1 MLYQDSVICINH
13 LFRRKHMS
21 VYHPSRRSLTPL
33 YCLHQAVYFFAMA
46 GIGAFA
52 VTYLIS
58 RGFGAAQ
65 IGVMLAAT
73 NILSCLLQP
82 MIGSYADK
90 TSLAWLQKIIPGFM
104 IIAIGAVA
112 AIELLALPKA
122 FTGVLYILGYLT
134 FSITIP
140 LYNPLCAHYT
150 RNGFSVDYGAGS
162 GTGSLSFSF
171 ASLAFGYIIAHLG
184 TRAMMLVV
192 LFCFALQ
199 LLLMTRYPRIQPAAH
214 GNLQNSQ
221 TTESLS
227 ILAFARR
234 YRLFMVTMAGVVC
247 LAACHAMAE
256 NFLIQLFTRIGGGS
270 EHVGVALFLA
280 CITAAP
286 FMIFF
291 ERIQRRIGVRI
302 LLRLTGFFYIAKAV
316 LLIFAPSIPAI
327 YLIELLQTCTYGFLY
342 PSLYYLVLQRVHAA
356 DMAKGQTLA
365 SSMFTLGM
373 ALGNS
378 LGGVAL
384 ECFGLNIM
392 LVLAACIAC
401 IGTTLI
407 NLTIAGSDRQP

>member
-1 MLYQDSVICINH
+1 
-13 LFRRKHMS
+13 
-21 VYHPSRRSLTPL
+21 
-33 YCLHQAVYFFAMA
+33 
-46 GIGAFA
+46 
-52 VTYLIS
+52 
-58 RGFGAAQ
+58 
-65 IGVMLAAT
+65 
-73 NILSCLLQP
+73 
-82 MIGSYADK
+82 
-90 TSLAWLQKIIPGFM
+90 
-104 IIAIGAVA
+104 
-112 AIELLALPKA
+112 
-122 FTGVLYILGYLT
+122 
-134 FSITIP
+134 
-140 LYNPLCAHYT
+140 
-150 RNGFSVDYGAGS
+150 
-162 GTGSLSFSF
+162 
-171 ASLAFGYIIAHLG
+171 
-184 TRAMMLVV
+184 
-192 LFCFALQ
+192 
-199 LLLMTRYPRIQPAAH
+199 
-214 GNLQNSQ
+214 
-221 TTESLS
+221 
-227 ILAFARR
+227 
-234 YRLFMVTMAGVVC
+234 MVTMAGVVC

-291 ERIQRRIGVRI
+291 ECIQRRIGVRI

-365 SSMFTLGM
+365 SSMFTLGI

>member
-1 MLYQDSVICINH
+1 
-13 LFRRKHMS
+13 MS
-21 VYHPSRRSLTPL
+21 QQHTSRRSLTPL
-33 YCLHQAVYFFAMA
+33 YCLHQALYFFAMA

-52 VTYLIS
+52 VTYLIA

-73 NILSCLLQP
+73 NILSCVLQP
-82 MIGSYADK
+82 IIGSHADK
-90 TSLAWLQKIIPGFM
+90 TSLAWLQRIIPGFL
-104 IIAIGAVA
+104 IAAIGAVA
-112 AIELLALPKA
+112 AIELLDLPQTI
-122 FTGVLYILGYLT
+122 TGALYIVGYLT

-140 LYNPLCAHYT
+140 LYNPLCAHYAQ
-150 RNGFSVDYGAGS
+150 NGHSIDYGAGS

-192 LFCFALQ
+192 LLFFVLQ
-199 LLLMTRYPRIQPAAH
+199 LILMMRYPKVQTASH
-214 GNLQNSQ
+214 ESQ
-221 TTESLS
+221 TKIQKSESLS
-227 ILAFARR
+227 ILAFACR
-234 YRLFMVTMAGVVC
+234 YRIFMISMAGVIC

-256 NFLIQLFTRIGGGS
+256 NFLIQLFTRLGGGS

-286 FMIFF
+286 FIIFF

-302 LLRLTGFFYIAKAV
+302 LLRITGLFYIAKAV
-316 LLIFAPSIPAI
+316 LLIFAPSIPSI

-342 PSLYYLVLQRVHAA
+342 PSLYYLVLQRIRPA

-365 SSMFTLGM
+365 SAAFTLGM

-378 LGGVAL
+378 LGGIAI
-384 ECFGLNIM
+384 ERFGLNAM
-392 LVLAACIAC
+392 LAIAAAIAC
-401 IGTTLI
+401 AGTLLI
-407 NLTIAGSDRQP
+407 NLTIAKPDTQP